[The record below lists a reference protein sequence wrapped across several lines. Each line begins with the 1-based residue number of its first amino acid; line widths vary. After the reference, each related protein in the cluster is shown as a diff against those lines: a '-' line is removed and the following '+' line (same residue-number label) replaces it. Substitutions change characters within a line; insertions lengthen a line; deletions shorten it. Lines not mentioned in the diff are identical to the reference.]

1 MNKLMEKAIRPFC
14 MESFRANIKQNKKK
28 VYEQESHNQ
37 NDITCISIKNSF
49 DLQFTVDLSLYI
61 RFTFY
66 KVKYR
71 FELKVYAQLYI
82 GYG

>member
-14 MESFRANIKQNKKK
+14 KLSSKYKTEPKK

-71 FELKVYAQLYI
+71 FELKVCVQLYI